1 MEKKILEVFRTACDA
16 YLEFRNNFL
25 TLNNFARYYNLDRED
40 VDSLYKAYQMTS
52 ENNGIYKEIDYY
64 YQKLTNKGEIEEII

>member
-16 YLEFRNNFL
+16 YVEYLNNFL
-25 TLNNFARYYNLDRED
+25 TLTFFAKYYNLERDD
-40 VDSLYKAYQMTS
+40 VNTLYKAAQMTN
-52 ENNGIYKEIDYY
+52 ENNGTYKEIDYY